1 MCQLGHHVENMVA
14 EKPIPCSTF
23 QRQRNKGV
31 FGIKA
36 LKKIFFGKKK
46 ICATVSRNTELEKN
60 LVMSALTLISCIYN
74 LC

>member
-36 LKKIFFGKKK
+36 LKKIFFWQKKK
-46 ICATVSRNTELEKN
+46 SVQLFLETQSWKK
-60 LVMSALTLISCIYN
+60 IW
-74 LC
+74 